1 MSEAAA
7 RALELFQA
15 DVGNDEGIG
24 EWFEVDQDQIN
35 QFADVTH
42 DHQFIH
48 VDPERAAATPFGTT
62 IAHGF
67 LTLSM
72 LTHLAA
78 GASAAP
84 PDPAKYEGVLMGI
97 NYGFNKV
104 RFVSPV
110 KVGSRIRA
118 RAVTSNAELKGN
130 MVEVTRNFTDRDRRR
145 GEAGAR
151 RRVAHPHRV
160 RLRLGA
166 RSYGGASAAGSGT
179 GSTDVGNP
187 STLRSAGNSAHQIAA
202 TASVATPPMTIA
214 VAGPSS

>member
-7 RALELFQA
+7 NAFPLFQA
-15 DVGNDEGIG
+15 DVGNDEGTG
-24 EWFEVDQDQIN
+24 EWFDVSQEQVN
-35 QFADVTH
+35 LFADVTH

-48 VDPERAAATPFGTT
+48 VDPERAASTPFGTT

-84 PDPAKYEGVLMGI
+84 PDPAKYEGVVMGI

-118 RAVTSNAELKGN
+118 RAVTVNAELKGN
-130 MVEVTRNFTDRDRRR
+130 AVEVTRSFTIEIE
-145 GEAGAR
+145 GEVKPAL
-151 RRVAHPHRV
+151 VAEWLTRTMY
-160 RLRLGA
+160 A
-166 RSYGGASAAGSGT
+166 
-179 GSTDVGNP
+179 
-187 STLRSAGNSAHQIAA
+187 
-202 TASVATPPMTIA
+202 
-214 VAGPSS
+214 